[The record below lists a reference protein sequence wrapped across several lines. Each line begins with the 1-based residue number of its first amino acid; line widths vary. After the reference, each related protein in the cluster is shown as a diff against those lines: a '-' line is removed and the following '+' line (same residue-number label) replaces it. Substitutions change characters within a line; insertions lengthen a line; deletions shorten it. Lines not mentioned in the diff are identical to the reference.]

1 MASEPQS
8 QVLATTRGPAA
19 SPTFLR
25 SGLSPPQASAPHTS
39 RFSSAGLEASLHP
52 PRGAAC
58 SGSCPTRLQH
68 PRLVLVLHRARNGCR
83 RDVRVLLE
91 GRSLPLGSP
100 PNPNISKVPL
110 CPRHAFS
117 GPAIC

>member
-25 SGLSPPQASAPHTS
+25 SGLCPAHLPFLIT
-39 RFSSAGLEASLHP
+39 GLEASLHP
-52 PRGAAC
+52 PHGAAC
-58 SGSCPTRLQH
+58 SGSCPTRLRH
-68 PRLVLVLHRARNGCR
+68 PRLVPVLRRTRSGCR
-83 RDVRVLLE
+83 RGVKVLLE